1 MLGNQVE
8 GFNVDNADYDHDG
21 FIDVTD
27 VSILIDCM
35 LNGIEPANP
44 QGADCY
50 PDGRITVDD
59 VTMLIDFLLNGTWA
73 EE

>member
-1 MLGNQVE
+1 MALRGD
-8 GFNVDNADYDHDG
+8 VDGDDKVN
-21 FIDVTD
+21 IDD